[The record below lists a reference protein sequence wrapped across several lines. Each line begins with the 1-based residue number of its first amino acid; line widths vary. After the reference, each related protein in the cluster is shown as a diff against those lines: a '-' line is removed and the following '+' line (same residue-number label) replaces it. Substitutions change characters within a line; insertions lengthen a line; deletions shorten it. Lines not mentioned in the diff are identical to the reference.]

1 LEYCDSSIVRN
12 RENYYI
18 KRFNPEYNNLNNA
31 GSGYKHTEENE
42 GSKGRRLYRHSNIT
56 KAKISESAFARKEK
70 KLINKKGKDLKLPR
84 KISEKLQLFP
94 KLQAHITSI
103 ILANSDKVEITNI
116 DTKVVICYDSVRKAA
131 EALNCSPNTIRKY
144 SAEKKYQIIIVP
156 CTKK

>member
-1 LEYCDSSIVRN
+1 LKILEYCDSSIVRN

-42 GSKGRRLYRHSNIT
+42 GSKGVRENRHSNIT

-70 KLINKKGKDLKLPR
+70 KL
-84 KISEKLQLFP
+84 
-94 KLQAHITSI
+94 
-103 ILANSDKVEITNI
+103 
-116 DTKVVICYDSVRKAA
+116 
-131 EALNCSPNTIRKY
+131 
-144 SAEKKYQIIIVP
+144 YQIIIVP